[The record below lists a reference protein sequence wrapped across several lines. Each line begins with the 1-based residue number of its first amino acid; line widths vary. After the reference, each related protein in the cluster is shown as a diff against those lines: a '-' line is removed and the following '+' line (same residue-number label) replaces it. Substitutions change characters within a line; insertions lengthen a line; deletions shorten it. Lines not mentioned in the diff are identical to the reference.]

1 MVCFSFAKRP
11 GPGPAN
17 TAANAPA
24 GIGGMSRA
32 PSIADW
38 TIAAALFGMNA
49 LIVLPF
55 LRLDFSNQ
63 PWNNDYLYIGI
74 TRLFRDHPWNWSPF
88 DYGGAPFRY
97 IYPPLFH
104 LLSLAIPGVSLG
116 RAFHVVSGVSYALAP
131 AVLFLVARTMFS
143 SRVVATLVGA
153 AYSVMP
159 SPAYYLLPG
168 WHGFAQPF
176 HDAPWGFVALIGYAE
191 APHAL
196 SLVLML
202 ASTAAAFRNR
212 WVWGAIFCAGAMLA
226 NWAGALALLMMLAA
240 LWIGRSRDLGWRDA
254 GLRVGS
260 MGTAAYGLSALWITP
275 AFVKATLPV
284 HSVLLQYDYVPGSRA
299 WVTVAAGLAA
309 LAMVALAASRSWKP
323 AFAFSLTFAA
333 LTGAVVCN
341 FSLHGLYLVPV
352 PHRSMLELSV
362 AACLLLGCALAAM
375 PRWRGPMTVAVL
387 VLCAFVSRSFVAGA
401 WEVQPR
407 GADPATLPVAR
418 AAGWLKSNAG
428 SHRVLVSGELGHA
441 LKLWSDTPQASGPG
455 QGIWNFTFPAAHR
468 QVALGCEEDSG
479 LATLWLKALNI
490 AYVVVQE
497 GPSREF
503 YHAFAAPSR
512 FRAFPVAWTDGA
524 GDTIYRTLPAEASE
538 AVVVD
543 LDQVKSL
550 GTLRATSDREFLERY
565 VDWSEG
571 KRPARI
577 RWNGQAAAEVDA
589 DTKDGEGVLVKINH
603 HPGWTASGARVDRDP
618 LGFLLLRPVAGAGPI
633 SIGFRPAVEVLSSS
647 ALALCAIFILLIN
660 HAQRKWVACGVLSAL
675 ATGLFLAAP
684 SPPGVEVAAKA
695 FERIRPPM
703 INGGGIVDGEGQG
716 AGLRREGVAAIYGS
730 DFGGKPGG
738 VRASIGGRP
747 AQVLDAGANLVT
759 VRVPADAPQESE
771 VWVEVDGC
779 RSNSFVVAVRDNDR
793 RSRR

>member
-1 MVCFSFAKRP
+1 MVSFTFAARP
-11 GPGPAN
+11 GSGPAN
-17 TAANAPA
+17 HVTKALD
-24 GIGGMSRA
+24 GVHRILRA
-32 PSIADW
+32 PSIADCA
-38 TIAAALFGMNA
+38 IAAALFGLNA

-74 TRLFRDHPWNWSPF
+74 TRMFRDHNWSWSPV

-116 RAFHVVSGVSYALAP
+116 RAFHVVSGLSYALAP
-131 AVLFLVARTMFS
+131 AVLFAVARTMLG
-143 SRVVATLVGA
+143 SRIVATLVAA

-168 WHGFAQPF
+168 WRGFAQPF
-176 HDAPWGFVALIGYAE
+176 HDAPWGFVALMGYSE

-212 WVWGAIFCAGAMLA
+212 WAWAAIFCAGAMLA

-254 GLRVGS
+254 TLRVGS
-260 MGTAAYGLSALWITP
+260 MGAAAYGLSALWITP

-284 HSVLLQYDYVPGSRA
+284 HSVLLQYDYVSGSRV
-299 WVTVAAGLAA
+299 WVTVAAVLAA
-309 LAMVALAASRSWKP
+309 LAWIALAASRAWSP
-323 AFAFSLTFAA
+323 AFAFSLTFAS
-333 LTGAVVCN
+333 LTGAVVFN

-362 AACLLLGCALAAM
+362 AACLLVGCGLMAM
-375 PRWRGPMTVAVL
+375 PRWRGPMAVGL
-387 VLCAFVSRSFVAGA
+387 MVLCAFVSRSFVAGA
-401 WEVQPR
+401 WEGQPR
-407 GADPATLPVAR
+407 GADPATFPVAQV
-418 AAGWLKSNAG
+418 AGWLRDNAG
-428 SHRVLVSGELGHA
+428 SSRVLVSGELGHA

-468 QVALGCEEDSG
+468 QVALGCEEGSR
-479 LATLWLKALNI
+479 LAALWLKALNI
-490 AYVVVQE
+490 AYLVVHE
-497 GPSREF
+497 GPSREY

-512 FRAFPVAWTDGA
+512 FRQFPMAWTNGM
-524 GDTIYRTLPAEASE
+524 GDTVYRTLPADVSE

-543 LDQVKSL
+543 LNRLKGLGSL
-550 GTLRATSDREFLERY
+550 RFTGDREFLERY
-565 VDWSEG
+565 VAWAEG

-577 RWNGQAAAEVDA
+577 RWSGPAAAEVDA
-589 DTKDGEGVLVKINH
+589 DTKEGEGVLVKINH
-603 HPGWTASGARVDRDP
+603 HPGWTASGTAVESDP
-618 LGFLLLRPVAGAGPI
+618 LGFLLLRPLTGGGGV
-633 SIGFRPAVEVLSSS
+633 SIRFRPVTEMLASAVLT
-647 ALALCAIFILLIN
+647 LCAIFILLTD
-660 HAQRKWVACGVLSAL
+660 HARRKWVACGVLSAL
-675 ATGLFLAAP
+675 AAALFLAAP

-695 FERIRPPM
+695 FERIRPPL
-703 INGGGIVDGEGQG
+703 INGGGIVDGEGRG
-716 AGLRREGVAAIYGS
+716 PGLRREGVAAIYGV
-730 DFGGKPGG
+730 DFGGRPGN

-747 AQVLDAGANLVT
+747 AQVLYAGANFLS

-771 VWVEVDGC
+771 VWVEVNGC
-779 RSNSFVVAVRDNDR
+779 RSNSFVVAVRDHDGG
-793 RSRR
+793 SRR